1 MDARRHYREGTV
13 AGASPVELVIR
24 LYEQIVDD
32 LRQAARALD
41 QKNIELRTAKINHA
55 ILVIGYLESQL
66 DLAGGGV
73 AAENLRNFYRALRAN
88 LVQAQFRQSKKIL
101 DQQIT
106 DLLAVR
112 EAWLTVEHSAS
123 APAGADPQSAKPPAP
138 LPNTTRL
145 EWNG

>member
-1 MDARRHYREGTV
+1 MDVRRHYREGAV
-13 AGASPVELVIR
+13 AGASPVELIIR
-24 LYEQIVDD
+24 LYEQIIDD

-41 QKNIELRTAKINHA
+41 QNNIELRTAKINHA

-66 DLAGGGV
+66 NLAGGGV

-101 DQQIT
+101 DQQIS

-112 EAWLTVEHSAS
+112 EAWILIERPAS
-123 APAGADPQSAKPPAP
+123 APAGADPQSKPPAP
-138 LPNTTRL
+138 RPNTARL